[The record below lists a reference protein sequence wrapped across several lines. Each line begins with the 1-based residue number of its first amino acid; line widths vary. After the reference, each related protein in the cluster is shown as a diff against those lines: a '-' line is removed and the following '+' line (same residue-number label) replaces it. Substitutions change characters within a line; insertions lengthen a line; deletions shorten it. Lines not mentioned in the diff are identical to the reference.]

1 MVFHANQLKNF
12 LKENVQVSV
21 YFMEEV
27 NEPDIFRLKKNLKD
41 NKAIKSIA
49 YTSKEDAR
57 KIMKENLGED
67 AQEILGYNPYPP
79 SLDIYFKA
87 DYANPDTL
95 KSFKEKWGSNTKV
108 REVFYQQALVQ
119 NIDRYV
125 RIAGI
130 IVMSL
135 AIIFLIIAI
144 ALINSTIRL
153 NLYASRFLIK
163 SMQLV
168 GATRWFI
175 RKPFI
180 LRSMFHGVLGGFV
193 ATILILLLLFFIQD
207 LIPFIDFFA
216 HGLFY
221 TVVFVSLII
230 VGCLITGLSGLFSI
244 NKYLKMKLE
253 DLY

>member
-12 LKENVQVSV
+12 LKENVQVSI
-21 YFMEEV
+21 YFAEDV
-27 NEPDIFRLKKNLKD
+27 NEPDVFRLKKSLND
-41 NKAIKSIA
+41 RNAIKNIA

-57 KIMKENLGED
+57 EIMKENLGED

-79 SLDIYFKA
+79 SLDIYFNP
-87 DYANPDTL
+87 DYAHPDTL
-95 KSFKEKWGSNTKV
+95 KDFKEEWESNPKV

-119 NIDRYV
+119 NIDRYLQ
-125 RIAGI
+125 IAGI
-130 IVMSL
+130 IVIGL
-135 AIIFLIIAI
+135 AVIFLIIAI

-180 LRSMFHGVLGGFV
+180 YRSMFHGLLGGFI
-193 ATILILLLLFFIQD
+193 AIILILLLLYFIQD

-216 HGLFY
+216 HGGFY
-221 TVVFVSLII
+221 AMVFAGLLVI
-230 VGCLITGLSGLFSI
+230 GCLITGLSGLFSI